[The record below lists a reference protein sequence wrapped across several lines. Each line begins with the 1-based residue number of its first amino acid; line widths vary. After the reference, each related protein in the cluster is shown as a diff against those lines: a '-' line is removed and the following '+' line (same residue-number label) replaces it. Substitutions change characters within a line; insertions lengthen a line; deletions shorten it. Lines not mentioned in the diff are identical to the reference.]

1 MLLQFGENPPVGKI
15 TRQCECPM
23 NKQLI
28 ILPLQACRLSLSRFF
43 SKICIKCTVGVLQ
56 EFLLSLA
63 YHTEFQA
70 EVSTNDTFLLVALD

>member
-1 MLLQFGENPPVGKI
+1 MLLQFGENPHGGKI
-15 TRQCECPM
+15 THQCERPM

-70 EVSTNDTFLLVALD
+70 EVSTNDTFPLVAFD